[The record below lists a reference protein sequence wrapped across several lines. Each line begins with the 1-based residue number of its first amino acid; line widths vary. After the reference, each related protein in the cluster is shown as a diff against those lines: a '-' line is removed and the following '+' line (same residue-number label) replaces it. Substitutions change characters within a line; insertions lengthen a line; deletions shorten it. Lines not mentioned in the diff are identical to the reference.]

1 MRRPLIA
8 AACLIALTGCA
19 GNGHAGHESTDHAGH
34 DLAPTT
40 PASAP
45 AQAPVTSASGSAAPA
60 VGDYNLADV
69 MFLQMAV
76 ANHNRGIELVH
87 LADKRPIR
95 EDLRNL
101 SAAIR
106 LTQEQELEQMKKWL
120 TEWSQST
127 DVNPDPNAHAHH
139 GGMPVTDAQSLA
151 ELGKLPDGEFEKQFI
166 ALLTAHQHNA
176 VEFALT
182 EGKEGASTPVK
193 AFADKVVK
201 SRTGQIQQLLN
212 YQQQ

>member
-1 MRRPLIA
+1 MKRPLIL
-8 AACLIALTGCA
+8 AACLALLAGCGGSGHDA
-19 GNGHAGHESTDHAGH
+19 AHTGHAGHE
-34 DLAPTT
+34 LAPTT
-40 PASAP
+40 PASASAP
-45 AQAPVTSASGSAAPA
+45 APAPASASGAAPA

-69 MFLQMAV
+69 MFLQMAM
-76 ANHNRGIELVH
+76 ANHSRGIELVH

-101 SAAIR
+101 TAAIR
-106 LTQEQELEQMKKWL
+106 LTQEQELDQMKKWL

-127 DVNPDPNAHAHH
+127 DVNPDPNAHSHH
-139 GGMPVTDAQSLA
+139 GGMPVTDAAALA
-151 ELGKLPDGEFEKQFI
+151 DLAKLPDSEFEKQFI

-182 EGKEGASTPVK
+182 EGKDGASAPVK

-201 SRTGQIQQLLN
+201 SRSGQIQLLLK
-212 YQQQ
+212 YQQ